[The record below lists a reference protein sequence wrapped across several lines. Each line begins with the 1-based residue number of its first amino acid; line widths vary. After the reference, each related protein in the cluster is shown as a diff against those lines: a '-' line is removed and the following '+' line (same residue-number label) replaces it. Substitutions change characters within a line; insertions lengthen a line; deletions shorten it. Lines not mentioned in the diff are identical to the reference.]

1 MLIRGPSP
9 FDGCNGHGTHVSGII
24 AADARN
30 VNASQPF
37 VGVAPGVTIF
47 MYRIFGCQGSTSN
60 DVIIDA
66 MARAFADG
74 VQIISMSLGG
84 LNGWDEGP
92 GAIIASRLADR
103 GVFMSIAAGNDG
115 SDGLFAASSPAAG
128 PDAVAVASV
137 DAGSLVGWQG
147 FTAQN
152 ETFVPT
158 LIEGADVLEL
168 LLCKS
173 YARWRQFATLHYCQI
188 RS

>member
-1 MLIRGPSP
+1 
-9 FDGCNGHGTHVSGII
+9 
-24 AADARN
+24 
-30 VNASQPF
+30 
-37 VGVAPGVTIF
+37 
-47 MYRIFGCQGSTSN
+47 MYRIFGCKGSSSS

-66 MARAFADG
+66 MARAFTDG

-84 LNGWDEGP
+84 LNGWDEDP
-92 GAIIASRLADR
+92 EAIVASRLADR

-115 SDGLFAASSPAAG
+115 SDGLFASSSPAAG

-152 ETFVPT
+152 ETFVPM
-158 LIEGADVLEL
+158 LIEGADALEL
-168 LLCKS
+168 LLCQS
-173 YARWRQFATLHYCQI
+173 YARRRQFTNLHHCQI